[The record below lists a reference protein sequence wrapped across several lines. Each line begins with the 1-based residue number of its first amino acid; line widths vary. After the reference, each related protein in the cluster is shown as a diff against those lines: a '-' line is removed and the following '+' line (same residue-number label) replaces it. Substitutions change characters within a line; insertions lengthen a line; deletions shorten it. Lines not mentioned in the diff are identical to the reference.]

1 MFLPVKTNIRN
12 KTLVLDPCEEFV
24 FYCSDHSDRSDRSDQ
39 EDGNMYGACDMDDRS
54 TLQSAVFVNY
64 DLTVNCL
71 AK

>member
-1 MFLPVKTNIRN
+1 MKTSTYN

-24 FYCSDHSDRSDRSDQ
+24 FYCSDHSDRSDQ